1 MNTQPT
7 PTPTPDT
14 HGLYWIDDPGHAW
27 LAVSLEAYPDAYN
40 YGTGF
45 GYLDNRFIYLEE
57 DVEAPAFMLD
67 HPEIQ
72 HASSA
77 GQLAERRYDFDAPVR
92 RKRPNMPMLDTEA
105 YYERARAEREQVQA

>member
-7 PTPTPDT
+7 PTPAT
-14 HGLYWIDDPGHAW
+14 HALYWVDDPGHAW
-27 LAVSLEAYPDAYN
+27 LAVDLTIYPDAYN

-45 GYLDNRFIYLEE
+45 GYEHGSFIYLEE
-57 DVEAPAFMLD
+57 DVEAPAFMMD
-67 HPEIQ
+67 HPEIA

-92 RKRPNMPMLDTEA
+92 RYRQNMPMLDTEA
-105 YYERARAEREQVQA
+105 YYKRARAERERVQA